1 MIHNTP
7 TTPISWFFIKVD
19 DPLRINPHS
28 LNEKDDEGDDNRV
41 IKRKAESNIL
51 IQIAVLLHP
60 RWPYI

>member
-7 TTPISWFFIKVD
+7 FTPISWFFIKVD
-19 DPLRINPHS
+19 DSLRTNPHS
-28 LNEKDDEGDDNRV
+28 LNEKDSEGDDNRV

-60 RWPYI
+60 R